1 MSKLIILI
9 IKFYRYFISPIL
21 GNRCRYLQTCS
32 EYFIEAVNIHGAAK
46 GSYLGSKRILSCHP
60 IKFLGGGRGIDFVPL
75 KKKIKKG
82 KI

>member
-1 MSKLIILI
+1 MSELIILI

-32 EYFIEAVNIHGAAK
+32 EYFIEAVNIHGAVK
-46 GSYLGSKRILSCHP
+46 GSYLGSKRIFSCHP
-60 IKFLGGGRGIDFVPL
+60 IKFLGGGSGIDFVPL